1 MTDSSIGI
9 AIPCYRPHLAVLPR
23 LLDSIS
29 KQSCLPKEVVVSCSS
44 TKDSDPKPTF
54 PEYPFEFKILYH
66 SERKN
71 AAENR
76 NIAADLLTTD
86 YIGFFDA
93 DDIMVSRRIEMIQA
107 AITEGADFIV
117 HSYSQNI
124 RDLSIPITPVAY
136 AYNVLVPNKETSGLT
151 GRVGAVHHSQPIVH
165 RRIFEQCR
173 QPEGRSCERAEDSVF
188 CFNAIAFSQKN
199 AYIPAALSIYLPA
212 GFWYKC

>member
-1 MTDSSIGI
+1 MTESSIGI

-29 KQSCLPKEVVVSCSS
+29 KQSFLPKEVVVSCSS

-66 SERKN
+66 SGRKN

-76 NIAADLLTTD
+76 NIAADILTTD

-93 DDIMVSRRIEMIQA
+93 DDIMVPRRLEIIQG
-107 AITEGADFIV
+107 AIAEGADFIA
-117 HSYSQNI
+117 HSYSQNT
-124 RDLSIPITPVAY
+124 RDLLRPITSISTAI
-136 AYNVLVPNKETSGLT
+136 NVLVQNKSVSGLT
-151 GRVGAVHHSQPIVH
+151 GPRGSIHHSQPTVH
-165 RRIFEQCR
+165 RRIFQQCR
-173 QPEGRSCERAEDSVF
+173 QPEESSCERSEDSVF
-188 CFNAIAFSQKN
+188 CYNAIVFSHKN

-212 GFWYKC
+212 GFWYDC